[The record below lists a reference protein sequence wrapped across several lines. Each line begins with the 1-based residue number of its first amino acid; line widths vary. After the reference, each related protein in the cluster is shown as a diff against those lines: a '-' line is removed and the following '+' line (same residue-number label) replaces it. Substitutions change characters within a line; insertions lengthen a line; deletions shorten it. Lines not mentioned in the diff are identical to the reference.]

1 MMLIIGIDPGI
12 SGSIC
17 FFLDGKILDVIEMP
31 TMVDGKKNKKQVNGS
46 QIFNEISH
54 RIKNIDKNKI
64 RVVIEQVSAM
74 PGQGVTSMFNFG
86 QSFGILKGICSAMQ
100 LPMYFVRPAKWKKYF
115 NLINS
120 EKDASRTRAI
130 EIFPYFSTELSRK
143 KDTNKA
149 DAILIASFYNETYKI
164 EE

>member
-1 MMLIIGIDPGI
+1 MLIIGIDPGI

-17 FFLDGKILDVIEMP
+17 FFKDGKILEVIEMP
-31 TMVDGKKNKKQVNGS
+31 TMTEGKKNKRQVNGA
-46 QIFNEISH
+46 QIYNEILKRVSKAQ
-54 RIKNIDKNKI
+54 RFNV

-100 LPMYFVRPAKWKKYF
+100 LSMFFVRPAKWKKYF

-120 EKDASRTRAI
+120 EKDESRTKAI
-130 EIFPYFSTELSRK
+130 EIFPYFSSQLSKK

-149 DAILIASFYNETYKI
+149 DAILIASFYYETHKLGD
-164 EE
+164 

>member
-1 MMLIIGIDPGI
+1 MLIIGIDPGI

-17 FFLDGKILDVIEMP
+17 FFEDGKILDVINMP
-31 TMVDGKKNKKQVNGS
+31 TMTDGKKNKKQVNGS
-46 QIFNEISH
+46 QIYNEISK
-54 RIKNIDKNKI
+54 RIKKTEDQNI

-130 EIFPYFSTELSRK
+130 EIFPYFSSELSKK
-143 KDTNKA
+143 KDSNKA
-149 DAILIASFYNETYKI
+149 DAILIANFYYETYKI
-164 EE
+164 LG

>member
-1 MMLIIGIDPGI
+1 MLIIGIDPGI

-17 FFLDGKILDVIEMP
+17 FFQDGKIIDVVEMP
-31 TMVDGKKNKKQVNGS
+31 TMTEGKKNKKQVNGS
-46 QIFNEISH
+46 QIFNEILF
-54 RIKNIDKNKI
+54 RIKKLDKKDVKVI
-64 RVVIEQVSAM
+64 IEQVSAM

-100 LPMYFVRPAKWKKYF
+100 LPMYFVRPTKWKKYF

-130 EIFPYFSTELSRK
+130 EIFPYFSGQLSRK
-143 KDTNKA
+143 KDSNKA
-149 DAILIASFYNETYKI
+149 DAILIASFYYETYKI

>member
-1 MMLIIGIDPGI
+1 MLIIGIDPGI

-17 FFLDGKILDVIEMP
+17 FFEDGKIVDVVVMP
-31 TMVDGKKNKKQVNGS
+31 TMTEGKKNKRQVNGS
-46 QIFNEISH
+46 QIYNEILK
-54 RIKNIDKNKI
+54 RIKIEKKNV
-64 RVVIEQVSAM
+64 RVIIEQVSAM

-115 NLINS
+115 GLINS

-130 EIFPYFSTELSRK
+130 EMFPYFSSQLSKK
-143 KDTNKA
+143 KDSNKA
-149 DAILIASFYNETYKI
+149 DAILIASFYYETYKF

>member
-1 MMLIIGIDPGI
+1 MLIIGIDPGI

-17 FFLDGKILDVIEMP
+17 FFEDGKILDVIEMP
-31 TMVDGKKNKKQVNGS
+31 TMIDGKKNKKQVNGS
-46 QIFNEISH
+46 QIFNEISK
-54 RIKNIDKNKI
+54 RIQEIDKKNI
-64 RVVIEQVSAM
+64 RVIIEHVSAM

-100 LPMYFVRPAKWKKYF
+100 LSMYFIRPSKWKKYF

-120 EKDASRTRAI
+120 AKDASRTKAI
-130 EIFPYFSTELSRK
+130 EIFPYFSSNLAKK
-143 KDTNKA
+143 KDSNKA
-149 DAILIASFYNETYKI
+149 DAILIASYYYETFRK

>member
-1 MMLIIGIDPGI
+1 MLIIGIDPGI

-17 FFLDGKILDVIEMP
+17 FFENGRILEVVEMP
-31 TMVDGKKNKKQVNGS
+31 TMTDGKKNKRQVNGS
-46 QIFNEISH
+46 QIYNEIS
-54 RIKNIDKNKI
+54 KKI
-64 RVVIEQVSAM
+64 NNNEKDDVRVVIEQVAAM

-115 NLINS
+115 GLINS

-130 EIFPYFSTELSRK
+130 EMFPYFSSQLSKK

-149 DAILIASFYNETYKI
+149 DAILIASFYHEPYKLD
-164 EE
+164 E

>member
-1 MMLIIGIDPGI
+1 MLIIGIDPGI

-17 FFLDGKILDVIEMP
+17 FFENGRILEVVEMP
-31 TMVDGKKNKKQVNGS
+31 TMTDGKKNKRQVNGS
-46 QIFNEISH
+46 QIYNEISKK
-54 RIKNIDKNKI
+54 INKTEKDDV
-64 RVVIEQVSAM
+64 RVVIEQVAAM

-115 NLINS
+115 GLINS

-130 EIFPYFSTELSRK
+130 EMFPYFSSQLSKK

-149 DAILIASFYNETYKI
+149 DAILIASFYHETYKLD
-164 EE
+164 E

>member
-1 MMLIIGIDPGI
+1 MLIIGIDPGI

-17 FFLDGKILDVIEMP
+17 FLEDGIIKDVVEMP
-31 TMVDGKKNKKQVNGS
+31 TMTEGKKNKKQVNGS
-46 QIFNEISH
+46 QIFNEISF
-54 RIKNIDKNKI
+54 RIKTYEKKNIK
-64 RVVIEQVSAM
+64 VVIEQVSAM

-100 LPMYFVRPAKWKKYF
+100 LPIYFVRPAKWKKYF

-130 EIFPYFSTELSRK
+130 EIFPYFSSNLSKK
-143 KDTNKA
+143 KDSNKA
-149 DAILIASFYNETYKI
+149 DAILLASYFHETYKN
-164 EE
+164 E

>member
-17 FFLDGKILDVIEMP
+17 FFLDGKILEVIEMP

-54 RIKNIDKNKI
+54 RIKNIDKNNI

-143 KDTNKA
+143 KDSNKA

>member
-1 MMLIIGIDPGI
+1 MLIIGIDPGV

-17 FFLDGKILDVIEMP
+17 FFKDGKILDVIEMP
-31 TMVDGKKNKKQVNGS
+31 TMNEGKKNKKQVIGA
-46 QIFNEISH
+46 QIYNEITK
-54 RIKNIDKNKI
+54 RIDDKSDLNNI
-64 RVVIEQVSAM
+64 RVVIEHVTAM

-100 LPMYFVRPAKWKKYF
+100 IPMFFVRPAKWKKYF

-130 EIFPYFSTELSRK
+130 EIFPYFSSRLSKK
-143 KDTNKA
+143 KDSNKA
-149 DAILIASFYNETYKI
+149 DAILIASFYYETYKI
-164 EE
+164 ED

>member
-1 MMLIIGIDPGI
+1 MLIIGIDPGI

-17 FFLDGKILDVIEMP
+17 FFQDGTIIDVVEMP
-31 TMVDGKKNKKQVNGS
+31 TMTEGKKNKKQVNGA
-46 QIFNEISH
+46 QIYNEILKK
-54 RIKNIDKNKI
+54 INKVENQEI
-64 RVVIEQVSAM
+64 RVVIEHVTAM

-86 QSFGILKGICSAMQ
+86 QSFGILKGLCSAMQ

-130 EIFPYFSTELSRK
+130 EIFPYFSSQLSRK
-143 KDTNKA
+143 KDSNKA
-149 DAILIASFYNETYKI
+149 DAILIASFYYETYKT
-164 EE
+164 ED

>member
-1 MMLIIGIDPGI
+1 MLIIGIDPGI

-17 FFLDGKILDVIEMP
+17 FFQDGKILDVIEMP
-31 TMVDGKKNKKQVNGS
+31 TMTEGKKNKKQVNGS
-46 QIFNEISH
+46 QVYNEIL
-54 RIKNIDKNKI
+54 KKI
-64 RVVIEQVSAM
+64 GKIERHNVRVVIEKVSAM

-100 LPMYFVRPAKWKKYF
+100 LPLYYVRPAKWKKYF
-115 NLINS
+115 GLINS

-130 EIFPYFSTELSRK
+130 EMFPNFSSQLSKK
-143 KDTNKA
+143 KDINKA
-149 DAILIASFYNETYKI
+149 DAILIASFYHETYKF

>member
-1 MMLIIGIDPGI
+1 MLIIGIDPGI

-17 FFLDGKILDVIEMP
+17 FFQDGKIIDVVEMP
-31 TMVDGKKNKKQVNGS
+31 TMTEGKKNKKQVNGS
-46 QIFNEISH
+46 QIFNEISEK
-54 RIKNIDKNKI
+54 IKKLDKKEI
-64 RVVIEQVSAM
+64 KVVIEQVSAM

-100 LPMYFVRPAKWKKYF
+100 LSMYFVRPAKWKKYF

-130 EIFPYFSTELSRK
+130 EIFPYFSGQLSRK
-143 KDTNKA
+143 KDSNKA
-149 DAILIASFYNETYKI
+149 DAILIASFYYETFKNEG
-164 EE
+164 